1 MHRWRKDILM
11 TQAKQEISIMATC
24 YLIKLRGILT
34 CLYVQLTDPHPC
46 VVSRVQ
52 RDDFG
57 IVAKNLDYVYRLE
70 CIVKEALMR
79 PAGCKHTLRYSGEY
93 I

>member
-1 MHRWRKDILM
+1 M
-11 TQAKQEISIMATC
+11 
-24 YLIKLRGILT
+24 
-34 CLYVQLTDPHPC
+34 QLTDPHPC

-79 PAGCKHTLRYSGEY
+79 PVGCKHTLRYSGEY

>member
-1 MHRWRKDILM
+1 M

-24 YLIKLRGILT
+24 YLITLRGILT
-34 CLYVQLTDPHPC
+34 CLYAQLTDPHPC

-57 IVAKNLDYVYRLE
+57 IVAKNLNNVYRLG
-70 CIVKEALMR
+70 CTVKEALTR
-79 PAGCKHTLRYSGEY
+79 PAGCKHTLHYTGEY
-93 I
+93 ILQMRMH